1 MLGYALI
8 LVFPIAMAFAAA
20 MDLLTMTIPN
30 RISLVLIAAFI
41 VAVPFSDITWMDLAL
56 KHVAIGA
63 AVLAIGIGLYSM
75 GLMGGGDVKLMASAS
90 LWLGYDHLASFYFG
104 VSLLGGILAIAVLV
118 YRSTVPEAA
127 VATTAWAARLHKKG
141 GGIPYGI
148 AIAGAALAV
157 YPSTQWFTSLLS

>member
-30 RISLVLIAAFI
+30 RISLVLIATFI
-41 VAVPFSDITWMDLAL
+41 VAIPLSDITWADIAL
-56 KHVAIGA
+56 KHVAVAA
-63 AVLAIGIGLYSM
+63 AVLTVGIALFSF

-90 LWLGYDHLASFYFG
+90 LWLGYDHFGSFAFG
-104 VSLLGGILAIAVLV
+104 VSALGGILAIAILI
-118 YRSTVPEAA
+118 YRGTVPEAA
-127 VATTAWAARLHKKG
+127 IAQMEWAARLHKKG
-141 GGIPYGI
+141 SGIPYGI

-157 YPSTQWFTSLLS
+157 YPSTQWYISLLS